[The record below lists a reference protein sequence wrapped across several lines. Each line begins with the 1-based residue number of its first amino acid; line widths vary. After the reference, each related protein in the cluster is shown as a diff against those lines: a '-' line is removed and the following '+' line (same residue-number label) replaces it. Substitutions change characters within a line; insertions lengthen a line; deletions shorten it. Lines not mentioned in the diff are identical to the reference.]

1 MSKQTNTFFFILAAT
16 FFNVVITIINFLVIL
31 LIYTKFIY
39 PLLPEN
45 SIAWALP
52 VIFILSIA
60 VSFLVYRFAIKLMLK
75 KVDMEKYFAPMFGK
89 RKS

>member
-1 MSKQTNTFFFILAAT
+1 MNKKTNTFFFILAAT
-16 FFNVVITIINFLVIL
+16 FFNVVVTVINFLVTL

-39 PLLPEN
+39 PHLPEN

-52 VIFILSIA
+52 VIFILSIV
-60 VSFLVYRFAIKLMLK
+60 VSFLVYRFAIKLLLK
-75 KVDMEKYFAPMFGK
+75 KVDMEKYFDPVFGK